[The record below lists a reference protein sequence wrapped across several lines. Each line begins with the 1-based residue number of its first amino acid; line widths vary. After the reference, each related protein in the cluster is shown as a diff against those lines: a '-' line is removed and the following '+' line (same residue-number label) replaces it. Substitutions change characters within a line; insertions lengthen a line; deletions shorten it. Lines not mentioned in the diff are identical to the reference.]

1 MPGGDGGRSGGLL
14 PPITLPPI
22 RLPERF
28 VLPAF
33 GRIRGAGSGVLA
45 AVALDLLDAAAV
57 VGVDAGPVRV
67 GLGTLLA
74 LAVLGRPGLLY
85 AVEAAALVGPG
96 WLGLFPTAT
105 AIWLLRPA
113 R

>member
-1 MPGGDGGRSGGLL
+1 MPGGDDGRSGGLL

-28 VLPAF
+28 VLPSYD
-33 GRIRGAGSGVLA
+33 RIRGAGSRLLA
-45 AVALDLLDAAAV
+45 AAALDLLDALAV
-57 VGVDAGPVRV
+57 HGVDVGIARV

-74 LAVLGRPGLLY
+74 LAILGRPGLLY
-85 AVEAAALVGPG
+85 VVEAAALVGPG

-105 AIWLLRPA
+105 VIALRWPT